1 MENHHVSAPFILM
14 QEPEMSI
21 FGSFSTENY
30 KKVRERIISM
40 VLATDMT
47 CHFSELAKLK
57 GRLAVSEF
65 DLKDKDKY
73 ACMDQI
79 IHAADI
85 SNPIKPFSVYFQ
97 WTERVLDEFFDQ
109 VSIIKKTKN
118 LNSSEI
124 YQFYQKK
131 DVTKTS
137 IVFLFWRLLE
147 V

>member
-1 MENHHVSAPFILM
+1 M
-14 QEPEMSI
+14 QEPELSI
-21 FGSFSTENY
+21 FGSFSVENY

-65 DLKDKDKY
+65 DLKEKDKH

-85 SNPIKPFSVYFQ
+85 SNPIKPFNVYFQ
-97 WTERVLDEFFDQ
+97 WTERVLEEFFDQ
-109 VSIIKKTKN
+109 VVELKRKFL
-118 LNSSEI
+118 LN
-124 YQFYQKK
+124 YA
-131 DVTKTS
+131 
-137 IVFLFWRLLE
+137 
-147 V
+147 